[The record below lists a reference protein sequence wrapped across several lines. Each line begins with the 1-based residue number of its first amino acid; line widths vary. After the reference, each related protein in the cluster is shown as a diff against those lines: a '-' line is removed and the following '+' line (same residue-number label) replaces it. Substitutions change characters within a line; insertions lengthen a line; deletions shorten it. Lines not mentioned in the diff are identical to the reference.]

1 MTLFLIAMFIQGFK
15 IGQKDPILFD
25 FDGLLMLGHA
35 CTRGLFLILSSAFH
49 ICRRLPHICD
59 LRTEKTRQEALL
71 TTQRAL

>member
-1 MTLFLIAMFIQGFK
+1 MFIQGFY

-35 CTRGLFLILSSAFH
+35 CTFGEIRGLFLILSSAFH
-49 ICRRLPHICD
+49 ICRRLPHICEQ
-59 LRTEKTRQEALL
+59 RTEKKRQEALL